1 MVPPRT
7 RIGRPPVIAHHSAQ
21 QNVWLLGGMG
31 SRGLLYHAHTA
42 RLLMVEALRGVVGGV
57 MGEVGGV
64 EGDGERDGGG
74 EGVIGGVTGG
84 MTGGVAGRATEG
96 RITEALA
103 AFMLSTRGA
112 ATAGNK

>member
-7 RIGRPPVIAHHSAQ
+7 RIGRPPVIAHHSAL

-42 RLLMVEALRGVVGGV
+42 RLLMSEALRGVVGGV
-57 MGEVGGV
+57 GGV
-64 EGDGERDGGG
+64 DRT
-74 EGVIGGVTGG
+74 EGVEDTQQ
-84 MTGGVAGRATEG
+84 AGRSEG
-96 RITEALA
+96 RPSEALA

-112 ATAGNK
+112 ATTGS